1 MAIDLELISAQ
12 LTNNNKWPFQ
22 EGRLPMAAS
31 VLSRWSTQVNKLTEN
46 KKEEKKE
53 VGRPIKISIQ

>member
-1 MAIDLELISAQ
+1 
-12 LTNNNKWPFQ
+12 
-22 EGRLPMAAS
+22 MAAS
-31 VLSRWSTQVNKLTEN
+31 VLSRWLTQVNKLTEN